1 MKRVRRNPWHLAL
14 LLILAGVLSSC
25 RDSSLD
31 SQQIVNRKFL
41 DVRTALSRAEVL
53 MESDPH
59 AARAVLD
66 SIAYPHPLP
75 KGKGARPAGPPSFR
89 RGKGEAAHFAWLKV
103 QTDYKCY
110 VPLTSDTLARIATD
124 YYGKPR
130 HKDYHAAM
138 AWYTLGC
145 VYTEMQNDPKAV
157 DAYLTA
163 HELFPD
169 TVNRYY
175 VIALFNTGKHYLNR
189 HMYAEAESRFL
200 AAKNNPYCKRDSL
213 QMAYTDF
220 NLGLSHMYQ
229 SRFRHAE
236 EDFYAVLHN
245 PYAPPLFRKDIDYQ
259 LAKLN
264 FYESKD
270 CATSLSYVNR
280 FIAQAENPKGI
291 ASAWVLKGNIM
302 AHSQQYDSAYACYQ
316 NALACH
322 TDIYARNQA
331 NKLLAHISQ
340 LTQKNDS
347 AEYYSEAYQSSLDSI
362 YNSFGREEIDSI
374 RNTHRLETLRLE
386 KTSKTV
392 RLLSFG
398 IVALL
403 VAALLLWALRKRRH
417 SLPSV
422 APSLPHGAAPSDGDE
437 DSMTPQ
443 ERAARCRER
452 FQQSALFAT
461 LVEDLRQG
469 DLSAKMNQ
477 ARRAEIRKAVA
488 DATSD
493 IRSELMIDCPLLTR
507 EDLEYCEYMLSGF
520 SIKTMAE
527 CTTYSE
533 HALESRKS
541 RIKNKVSPAWKEIL
555 FSNDS
560 SL

>member
-1 MKRVRRNPWHLAL
+1 MKRIAFQCLCL
-14 LLILAGVLSSC
+14 LLLATLSSC
-25 RDSSLD
+25 RRDAGVHD
-31 SQQIVNRKFL
+31 
-41 DVRTALSRAEVL
+41 ALARAEAL
-53 MESDPH
+53 METDPD
-59 AARAVLD
+59 AARALLD
-66 SIAYPHPLP
+66 SIASPQPQSSLYPPQSPRYRGAETP
-75 KGKGARPAGPPSFR
+75 KGKGAWSPLLQE
-89 RGKGEAAHFAWLKV
+89 GKGEAALYAWLRTQV
-103 QTDYKCY
+103 DYKCY
-110 VPLTSDTLARIATD
+110 VPLTSDSLARIATD

-163 HELFPD
+163 QELFPD

-189 HMYAEAESRFL
+189 HMYSEAESRFL
-200 AAKNNPYCKRDSL
+200 AAKSNPYCLRDSL

-245 PYAPPLFRKDIDYQ
+245 PYTPPLFRKDIDYQ

-392 RLLSFG
+392 RLLS
-398 IVALL
+398 
-403 VAALLLWALRKRRH
+403 
-417 SLPSV
+417 LPSQGR
-422 APSLPHGAAPSDGDE
+422 L
-437 DSMTPQ
+437 
-443 ERAARCRER
+443 RETDAQR
-452 FQQSALFAT
+452 
-461 LVEDLRQG
+461 LRQP
-469 DLSAKMNQ
+469 
-477 ARRAEIRKAVA
+477 AVLGQHGRHQ
-488 DATSD
+488 DA
-493 IRSELMIDCPLLTR
+493 
-507 EDLEYCEYMLSGF
+507 SGL
-520 SIKTMAE
+520 
-527 CTTYSE
+527 CQR
-533 HALESRKS
+533 HCLR
-541 RIKNKVSPAWKEIL
+541 
-555 FSNDS
+555 D
-560 SL
+560 